1 MWGAI
6 IGGAAQVAGS
16 LIGSGKRKREQKK
29 AQLQNQADEAAVR
42 DFQFTNSYKGLENTA
57 EDLTVNNQAAN
68 FQAAQTDQA
77 LAGALDAST
86 QGNAA
91 GGGNAIALAN
101 AALGAKQGI
110 SNDLA
115 AQESQNQQL
124 RQQEASNLQAAE
136 AQGEQDLQSQ
146 RYTQAGTNLELSGA
160 RLQAA
165 NQARQ
170 QATNQLVG
178 GIGQIAGGVGA
189 AAEKAGGLGKL
200 FGK

>member
-42 DFQFTNSYKGLENTA
+42 DFQFSNSYKGLENTA
-57 EDLTVNNQAAN
+57 EDLTVNNQASN

-115 AQESQNQQL
+115 NQESINQQI

-146 RYTQAGTNLELSGA
+146 RYTQAGTNLELSGS

-170 QATNQLVG
+170 NATNQLVG
-178 GIGQIAGGVGA
+178 GIGSIAGGL
-189 AAEKAGGLGKL
+189 AGGLGK
-200 FGK
+200 KK